1 MDETHILNTPFVNSV
16 FHPSDFSTAS
26 EHAFAHALAIALIRK
41 TAFTILHTGKSSQD
55 WRKAPAVRATL
66 ERWGMLQ
73 PGSPQSAVF
82 EQLAVRVNKIGLAT
96 DSPVDAI
103 VNYLDTHPTDL
114 IVLATGGRSGLPAWL
129 QPSLAER
136 IAADSATM
144 TLFVPEKSHGFVSLK
159 DGSIN
164 LKRILVPVDRAPGPL
179 PAIEYSARIAGIL
192 GSPIEVFLVHVGE
205 AEPLPES
212 MLPEIPN
219 LRWQQINLPGN
230 VVDELLKVA
239 DNRKVDLIAMTTA
252 GQQGILD
259 ALRGSVTQQ
268 ILRHAPCPLL
278 AIPQSVAAR

>member
-1 MDETHILNTPFVNSV
+1 MVEAHILDIPFVNSV

-41 TAFTILHTGKSSQD
+41 TSFTILHTGKSSQD

-96 DSPVDAI
+96 DSPVEAI
-103 VNYLDTHPTDL
+103 LNYLDTHPTDL
-114 IVLATGGRSGLPAWL
+114 IVLATEGRSGLPAWL
-129 QPSLAER
+129 QPSMAER

-144 TLFVPEKSHGFVSLK
+144 TLFVPDKSRGFVSLK
-159 DGSIN
+159 DGSIT

-179 PAIEYSARIAGIL
+179 PAIEYSARIASIL
-192 GSPIEVFLVHVGE
+192 GSPIEAYLVHVGE
-205 AEPLPES
+205 GEPLHDS
-212 MLPEIPN
+212 MLPEIPD
-219 LRWQQINLPGN
+219 LHWQQINLHGN
-230 VVDELLKVA
+230 VLEELLKVA
-239 DNRKVDLIAMTTA
+239 NDRQVDLIAMTTA
-252 GQQGILD
+252 GQQGVLD

-268 ILRHAPCPLL
+268 MLRHSPCPLL
-278 AIPQSVAAR
+278 AIPQTMVAG